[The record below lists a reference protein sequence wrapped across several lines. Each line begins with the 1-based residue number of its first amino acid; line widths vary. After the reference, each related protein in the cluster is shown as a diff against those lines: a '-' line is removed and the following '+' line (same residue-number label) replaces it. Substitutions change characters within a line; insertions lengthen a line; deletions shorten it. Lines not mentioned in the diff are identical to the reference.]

1 METQQEEWVR
11 VADADREISDPAFFR
26 YLLKAVSRVVEEPI
40 LTLDPEGLRIKQMS
54 PDHKT
59 MVDLYIPGEHFR
71 TYNVYEE
78 RTISFNVKE
87 LLKLV
92 FKRGKMKDTL
102 ILMRI
107 EAERITFDIRKDGG
121 RVRKVLPLFGPVE
134 EEESEPTL
142 YFKSEVKI
150 MTRTLINVIED
161 CKTLEDNENI
171 LITVK
176 DEEISFSGI
185 DGDYSVE
192 NIFEQYADE
201 IISFRTEGTQKATY
215 TTERILTLVKALKP
229 FSEALTLELS
239 TDIPARITADDPIT
253 GGHLIY
259 YLGPCVGYTEPDP
272 DPQEDLE
279 VEPDALEVETVE
291 VDPHEDFKE
300 IPDEEPFIPGFSL
313 MCAVKDLG
321 FFAYSGAD
329 GDLFRKH
336 GLAGWRISFNSLN
349 TRIQEKQRIFTGD
362 EDWVTIREFNG
373 EDEVVADAVLGAVK
387 ELIEKGTLHE
397 TLEAIPIPHEEAR
410 DKILKGRRRRGPH
423 YLPRCWGYFEPD
435 NTTCVVDCSPEINGS
450 CMIEKHGCDH
460 RAEVKAAEAIPIP
473 YEEPAEIVE
482 PEPVIEI
489 PEEIPTLEAA
499 PDPQEDMSLGE
510 LYLQYYAE
518 ARARFSAEAS

>member
-11 VADADREISDPAFFR
+11 VADADLEISDPAFFR
-26 YLLKAVSRVVEEPI
+26 DLLKAVSRVVEEPI

-176 DEEISFSGI
+176 DEDISFSGI
-185 DGDYSVE
+185 DGDYYVE
-192 NIFEQYADE
+192 NIF
-201 IISFRTEGTQKATY
+201 
-215 TTERILTLVKALKP
+215 
-229 FSEALTLELS
+229 
-239 TDIPARITADDPIT
+239 
-253 GGHLIY
+253 
-259 YLGPCVGYTEPDP
+259 
-272 DPQEDLE
+272 
-279 VEPDALEVETVE
+279 
-291 VDPHEDFKE
+291 
-300 IPDEEPFIPGFSL
+300 
-313 MCAVKDLG
+313 
-321 FFAYSGAD
+321 
-329 GDLFRKH
+329 
-336 GLAGWRISFNSLN
+336 
-349 TRIQEKQRIFTGD
+349 
-362 EDWVTIREFNG
+362 
-373 EDEVVADAVLGAVK
+373 
-387 ELIEKGTLHE
+387 
-397 TLEAIPIPHEEAR
+397 
-410 DKILKGRRRRGPH
+410 
-423 YLPRCWGYFEPD
+423 
-435 NTTCVVDCSPEINGS
+435 
-450 CMIEKHGCDH
+450 
-460 RAEVKAAEAIPIP
+460 
-473 YEEPAEIVE
+473 
-482 PEPVIEI
+482 
-489 PEEIPTLEAA
+489 
-499 PDPQEDMSLGE
+499 
-510 LYLQYYAE
+510 
-518 ARARFSAEAS
+518 